1 MFQSWHVMW
10 VQLLKGNDILQI
22 ITPSNLHIIEHLT
35 PARKFWVAKFLDSKP
50 KRNSLP
56 TVNGKTFLTFY
67 TCTMTFEDIVS
78 SSVELMLP
86 PSVRHLLTALTL
98 SFLFSYLQ
106 RIQSKRVVF
115 TLQTLFNKKG
125 FYFYFIP
132 SH

>member
-50 KRNSLP
+50 KRNSLQQSMEERSSHFIP
-56 TVNGKTFLTFY
+56 ARWALK
-67 TCTMTFEDIVS
+67 IVS
-78 SSVELMLP
+78 SSAELMLP

-115 TLQTLFNKKG
+115 TLQTLFSKKG